1 MIIDTTTE
9 VILNWGVSHFLKPKP
24 PPIARNSFESLT
36 TVKNEF
42 ITTFKV
48 VETRQHNFEYQFKIN
63 EEMPRFS
70 FVPVGREIFHR
81 LCLRIAVAKGLIE
94 FVTPTEKAGDEKRQ
108 RDEQIKMAM
117 DMAYA
122 SRSALSRPLNSHDV
136 NEDDLYGSEEED
148 QIITAKNK
156 LSST

>member
-48 VETRQHNFEYQFKIN
+48 VETR
-63 EEMPRFS
+63 
-70 FVPVGREIFHR
+70 
-81 LCLRIAVAKGLIE
+81 
-94 FVTPTEKAGDEKRQ
+94 
-108 RDEQIKMAM
+108 
-117 DMAYA
+117 
-122 SRSALSRPLNSHDV
+122 
-136 NEDDLYGSEEED
+136 
-148 QIITAKNK
+148 
-156 LSST
+156 